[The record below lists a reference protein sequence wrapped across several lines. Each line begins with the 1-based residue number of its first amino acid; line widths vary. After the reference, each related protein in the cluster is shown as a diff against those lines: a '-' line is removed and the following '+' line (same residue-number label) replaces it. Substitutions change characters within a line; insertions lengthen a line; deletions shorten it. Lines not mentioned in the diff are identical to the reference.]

1 MCPEMK
7 LHDIDVADFIRT
19 VEKCKGNVFLRTA
32 EGDCFNLKSRLSAIV
47 GLAELIKGGII
58 AEAVLQCELQED
70 ETKLFRFNLFREVPK
85 D

>member
-7 LHDIDVADFIRT
+7 LHDVNVTEFIRT
-19 VEKCKGNVFLRTA
+19 VEKCKGDVFLKTP

-47 GLAELIKGGII
+47 GLAELIRGGII
-58 AEAVLQCELQED
+58 AEATLQCQLKED
-70 ETKLFRFNLFREVPK
+70 ETKLFRFNLFREIPK

>member
-7 LHDIDVADFIRT
+7 LHDVNVTEFIHT
-19 VEKCKGNVFLRTA
+19 VEKCKGDVFLKTP

-47 GLAELIKGGII
+47 GLAELIRGGII
-58 AEAVLQCELQED
+58 AEATLQCQLKED
-70 ETKLFRFNLFREVPK
+70 ETKLFRFNLFREIPK

>member
-7 LHDIDVADFIRT
+7 LHDIDVTEFIRT
-19 VEKCKGNVFLRTA
+19 VEKCKGDVFLKTK

-58 AEAVLQCELQED
+58 AEARLVCELQED
-70 ETKLFRFNLFREVPK
+70 ETKLFRFNLFREIPE

>member
-1 MCPEMK
+1 MNNTMK
-7 LHDIDVADFIRT
+7 LHDVDLNDFIHT
-19 VEKCKGNVFLRTA
+19 VEKCKGNVYLKTS

-47 GLAELIKGGII
+47 GLAELIRGGIVT
-58 AEAVLQCELQED
+58 EATLECDNAED